1 MATITTEYKGD
12 MLFES
17 GAGRHRIT
25 IDVPE
30 SMGGKD
36 RGLMPPQLFII
47 SLGSC
52 VGAFVAKYAEEHG
65 MNTEGLSV
73 DVDFEKTDHPTRLT
87 NIKVRIK
94 IPNADCSEECKREAL
109 LKVAEHCP
117 VHETIETIDKIA
129 FDIVSG

>member
-1 MATITTEYKGD
+1 MPRITTEYKGD

-17 GAGRHRIT
+17 KIDHHRVV

-52 VGAFVAKYAEEHG
+52 VGAFVAKYAEQHG
-65 MNTEGLSV
+65 MDTKGLTV
-73 DVDFEKTDHPTRLT
+73 DVDFEKSEHPTRLT
-87 NIKVRIK
+87 DIKVRIVL
-94 IPNADCSEECKREAL
+94 PEADCSERCRREAL
-109 LKVAEHCP
+109 RKVAEHCP
-117 VHETIETIDKIA
+117 VHETIETINKID
-129 FDIVSG
+129 FDIVNQ